1 MRKLGIAIGSVLLF
15 AGILITA
22 YKLQF
27 PDYPYKYRL
36 VLVMQVDGKVY
47 SGTSVIEVVWRGQPS
62 LSDVVSYSPHVGGQA
77 TFVYLG
83 PRGAIIAALQA
94 GASSQDLQDQGVQ
107 DGAVDAAFLVPRA
120 FGLASR
126 SHRDLR
132 RLTHLSGRAN
142 LRPGNSM
149 PRLIWFSDIAN
160 MKTARKIE
168 ADDIPAL
175 FGSNARLADAYV
187 TITNEP
193 VQIGIDKA
201 LPWYET
207 LKGLGDGSIEIQPG
221 FRLTS
226 RMFIGENAPAPG
238 RRLGPH

>member
-1 MRKLGIAIGSVLLF
+1 MRKLGTAIGSVVLF
-15 AGILITA
+15 AGMLITA

-27 PDYPYKYRL
+27 PDYRYRYRL
-36 VLVMQVDGKVY
+36 ALLMQVDGKVY
-47 SGTSVIEVVWRGQPS
+47 SGTSVIEVVWRGQAS
-62 LSDVVSYSPHVGGQA
+62 ISDVVSYSPHVGGQA
-77 TFVYLG
+77 TVVYLG
-83 PRGAIIAALQA
+83 PRGAIVAALQA
-94 GASSQDLQDQGVQ
+94 GASSQDLQDQDLQ

-126 SHRDLR
+126 GHKDLPQ
-132 RLTHLSGRAN
+132 LTHLRGRAN

-160 MKTARKIE
+160 LKTARKIE
-168 ADDIPAL
+168 VAEIPAL
-175 FGSNARLADAYV
+175 FGSNARLLDAYV
-187 TITNEP
+187 AITNDP
-193 VQIGIDKA
+193 FQIDIDKK

-221 FRLTS
+221 FGLTS

-238 RRLGPH
+238 RRQGPH